1 MASQSDLERFAAAIR
16 ESEQRERAAL
26 RDRKRQAD
34 TARQVA
40 ADKAMRAAA
49 LERAERDV
57 QRAIARVRAA
67 TESGRGRADAD
78 AEWRSAKAALIELQ
92 TGAPPAWARR
102 TERASAQPDDA
113 LSAGGDTE

>member
-1 MASQSDLERFAAAIR
+1 
-16 ESEQRERAAL
+16 
-26 RDRKRQAD
+26 
-34 TARQVA
+34 
-40 ADKAMRAAA
+40 MRAAA

-57 QRAIARVRAA
+57 QRAIARVREA

-113 LSAGGDTE
+113 PSTGGDTE